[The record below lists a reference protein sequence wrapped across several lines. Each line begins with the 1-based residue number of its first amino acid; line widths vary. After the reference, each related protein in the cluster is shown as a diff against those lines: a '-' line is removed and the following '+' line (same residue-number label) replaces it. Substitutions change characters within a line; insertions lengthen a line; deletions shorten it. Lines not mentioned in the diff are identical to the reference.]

1 MAQVSLVTDQY
12 LSKTDAL
19 AVLEKELGVSADRS
33 DPANPVFHFV
43 GGATLTIDVPKF
55 GEDLPLTLDIQHDQP
70 HLATLQAE
78 AVKAVLVEGVKWQLE
93 MVRQVVP

>member
-12 LSKTDAL
+12 LSKTEAL
-19 AVLEKELGVSADRS
+19 AVLESELGVSADRS
-33 DPANPVFHFV
+33 DPANPVLHFD

-55 GEDLPLTLDIQHDQP
+55 GEDLPLTLDIQHDRP

-78 AVKAVLVEGVKWQLE
+78 AVKAILAEGVKWKVE
-93 MVRQVVP
+93 MVGQVVP